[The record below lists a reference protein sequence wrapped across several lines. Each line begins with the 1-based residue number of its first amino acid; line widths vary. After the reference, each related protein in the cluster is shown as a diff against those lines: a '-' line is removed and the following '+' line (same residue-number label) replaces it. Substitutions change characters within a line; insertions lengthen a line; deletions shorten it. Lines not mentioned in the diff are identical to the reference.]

1 LETRLTYLFAL
12 QQVDSQLQE
21 IHELKGDLPRIVAEL
36 QGTLDGS
43 SKKLKELTELV
54 TQLKIDRDNT
64 DVELIS
70 CSEKIEK
77 YKGQQLQVK
86 SNKQYDAL
94 SREIETMETL
104 IEQSKKNLE
113 AYEGKIQISQQDI
126 ETLSKEIETT
136 TAELTEKKAELAEV
150 NKEHEIEET
159 RLVHEREK
167 IVARIKKEDI
177 NRYERI
183 KNAKN
188 GTAVVAIKRN
198 ACGGCFNRVPPQKIL
213 ELRNNNYIY
222 VCEHCGRIIVSDGVV
237 EKSSVLS

>member
-1 LETRLTYLFAL
+1 LETRLTHLFAL

-21 IHELKGDLPRIVAEL
+21 IYELKGDLPRVVAEL
-36 QGTLDGS
+36 QSTFEGS
-43 SKKLKELTELV
+43 SKRLKELTELV

-77 YKGQQLQVK
+77 YKEQQLQVK

-94 SREIETMETL
+94 SREIDGMETL

-113 AYEGKIQISQQDI
+113 TYEGKIQVSQQDI
-126 ETLSKEIETT
+126 ESLKKEIETT

-167 IVARIKKEDI
+167 IVTRIKKEDFYK
-177 NRYERI
+177 YERI

-222 VCEHCGRIIVSDGVV
+222 MCEHCGRIIVSDDVV
-237 EKSSVLS
+237 EKSSILQ